1 MRFEIGIR
9 PRVSETDMLGHINNV
24 AVVAW
29 FEEGRSYMVRE
40 ALGGAEVRLPP
51 FVLARIEIDF
61 AAQLFFGHETRVS
74 SAVEKLGNSSV
85 VVEQWIIQRDEVCA
99 RARVVLVHFDHATQ
113 RPAPLGESLREAL
126 GRYLEPGPGTAQRH
140 PG

>member
-40 ALGGAEVRLPP
+40 ALGGAEIRLPP

-61 AAQLFFGHETRVS
+61 RAQLFFGHETTVS
-74 SAVEKLGNSSV
+74 SAVQTLGNTSV
-85 VVEQWIIQRDEVCA
+85 VVDQRILQRGERCA
-99 RARVVLVHFDHATQ
+99 VARVVLVHFDHETQ
-113 RPAPLGESLREAL
+113 RPAPLPPALREAL
-126 GRYLEPGPGTAQRH
+126 GRFLESGPDGLPRH